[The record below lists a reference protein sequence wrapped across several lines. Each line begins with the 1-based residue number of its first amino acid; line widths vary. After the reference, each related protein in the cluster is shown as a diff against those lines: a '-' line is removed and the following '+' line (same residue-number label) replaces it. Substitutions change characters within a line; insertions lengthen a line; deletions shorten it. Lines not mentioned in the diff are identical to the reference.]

1 VSDVPSSLFDAH
13 VTTLV
18 VMLARELNIPVLLP
32 SALYLVATGHLI
44 RMTRGVYAPDGQKL
58 LLSRDDLS
66 TCVEFRI
73 SLCDARRTIL
83 DHCLPVAREFSCA
96 NRSCDIVAAL
106 AQVRGRKYVNSE
118 PVPVLTEFRTIWS
131 EHQLGIC
138 ATCRSLLQRLCLAA
152 TEGVWDTLPMSFS
165 VGQSWSDLTHEDS

>member
-1 VSDVPSSLFDAH
+1 VLRLATKYQSTFFRTLAISQLSRVFPATLQGLQDRRTVSDVPSSLFEPH
-13 VTTLV
+13 VATLV
-18 VMLARELNIPVLLP
+18 VLLARELNIPVLLP

-44 RMTRGVYAPDGQKL
+44 RLTRGVYAPDGQKL

-131 EHQLGIC
+131 EH
-138 ATCRSLLQRLCLAA
+138 
-152 TEGVWDTLPMSFS
+152 
-165 VGQSWSDLTHEDS
+165 